1 MIPRA
6 LCISEL
12 RDYWV
17 HDRTTN
23 RETMESAKTGD
34 PDAEH
39 MADNH
44 GTARDHTVLAHV
56 AMRVR
61 TRTDHAAGTYTIGQ
75 IWRLL
80 VHVPL
85 RLPDHADGVGTQ
97 DMAPVRIGGRRGDV
111 DVVHGHGTQS
121 LYGQSGFVDG
131 QGLRIVQEHGS
142 VRLFRHDTSRH
153 TQSPISVGFSMVRPP

>member
-75 IWRLL
+75 IRRLL

-85 RLPDHADGVGTQ
+85 Q
-97 DMAPVRIGGRRGDV
+97 MI
-111 DVVHGHGTQS
+111 
-121 LYGQSGFVDG
+121 
-131 QGLRIVQEHGS
+131 
-142 VRLFRHDTSRH
+142 LF
-153 TQSPISVGFSMVRPP
+153 

>member
-1 MIPRA
+1 
-6 LCISEL
+6 
-12 RDYWV
+12 
-17 HDRTTN
+17 
-23 RETMESAKTGD
+23 MESAKTGD

-75 IWRLL
+75 IRRLL

-85 RLPDHADGVGTQ
+85 Q
-97 DMAPVRIGGRRGDV
+97 MI
-111 DVVHGHGTQS
+111 
-121 LYGQSGFVDG
+121 
-131 QGLRIVQEHGS
+131 
-142 VRLFRHDTSRH
+142 LF
-153 TQSPISVGFSMVRPP
+153 

>member
-1 MIPRA
+1 MRFSKTATAVIAMIAMIAPTA
-6 LCISEL
+6 ACGTDNASSDGKTEITVWAWDNNLKA
-12 RDYWV
+12 
-17 HDRTTN
+17 N
-23 RETMESAKTGD
+23 AKQF
-34 PDAEH
+34 
-39 MADNH
+39 MKDNP
-44 GTARDHTVLAHV
+44 
-56 AMRVR
+56 
-61 TRTDHAAGTYTIGQ
+61 
-75 IWRLL
+75 

-121 LYGQSGFVDG
+121 LYGQSGLVDG
-131 QGLRIVQEHGS
+131 QGLRIVQEHGP